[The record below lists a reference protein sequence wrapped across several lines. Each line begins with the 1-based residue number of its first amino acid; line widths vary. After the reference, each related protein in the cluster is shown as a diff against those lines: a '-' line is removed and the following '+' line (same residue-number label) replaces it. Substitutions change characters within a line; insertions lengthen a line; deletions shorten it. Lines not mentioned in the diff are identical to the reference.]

1 MLENERN
8 LPDGILKRKRVQ
20 KQNEQMHVIE
30 ENNERHAIE
39 TEETQ
44 ENAEGENKEPV
55 LSMPRF
61 DRVSISEDGWARFT
75 GKVIQVNENI
85 SQKEKYLNGY
95 IMKSRMKK

>member
-1 MLENERN
+1 MLKNEQN
-8 LPDGILKRKRVQ
+8 LPDDILKRKRVQ
-20 KQNEQMHVIE
+20 KQNEQMQVIE
-30 ENNERHAIE
+30 GNNARHTIE
-39 TEETQ
+39 TEETW
-44 ENAEGENKEPV
+44 ESAEGENKEPV

-85 SQKEKYLNGY
+85 SQKEKYLNGD

>member
-1 MLENERN
+1 MLENEQN
-8 LPDGILKRKRVQ
+8 LSDGILKRKRVQ
-20 KQNEQMHVIE
+20 KQNEQMQVIE
-30 ENNERHAIE
+30 DNNARHVVE
-39 TEETQ
+39 TEETR
-44 ENAEGENKEPV
+44 ESAEEENKEPV

-85 SQKEKYLNGY
+85 SQKEKYLNGD